1 MEMFEERYSRNQ
13 STISLEEQTVLKTS
27 TVAIVGLGGL
37 GGWASEFCARLG
49 IGNLILIDQDFVE
62 VSNLN
67 RQVFATEAMLG
78 VDKANAALK
87 RLNETNSS
95 INYVAHAVRLDEK
108 NAFDLLQAADIV
120 IDALDSI
127 SSRKVL
133 VKTCQS
139 LNIPCVHGSI
149 GSWYG
154 QVLFLDPKSQAFD
167 HLYQN
172 KSEKGIEQKLGN
184 PVFTASCIASIQ
196 VAEVCK
202 YLLNKEGVLK
212 SRLLSINLLNMEFV
226 TIDLEEAHG

>member
-13 STISLEEQTVLKTS
+13 STISLEEQTVLKAS

-49 IGNLILIDQDFVE
+49 IGKLILIDQDFVE

-67 RQVFATEAMLG
+67 RQIFATEALLG
-78 VDKANAALK
+78 VDKAHAALK
-87 RLNETNSS
+87 RLNEINSQ
-95 INYVAHAVRLDEK
+95 INYVTHAIRLDEK
-108 NAFDLLQAADIV
+108 NATDLLQSADIV

>member
-13 STISLEEQTVLKTS
+13 STISLEEQTVLKAS

-49 IGNLILIDQDFVE
+49 IGKLILIDQDFVE

-67 RQVFATEAMLG
+67 RQIFATEALLG
-78 VDKANAALK
+78 VDKAHAALK
-87 RLNETNSS
+87 RLNEINSQ
-95 INYVAHAVRLDEK
+95 INYVTHAIRLDEK
-108 NAFDLLQAADIV
+108 NATDLLQSADIV

-154 QVLFLDPKSQAFD
+154 QVLFLDPKSQVFD

-202 YLLNKEGVLK
+202 YLLNKEDLLK
-212 SRLLSINLLNMEFV
+212 SRLLSINLLNMEFI